1 MSFKQCCVQRN
12 LAEFSLPFLLV
23 LFFSTAL
30 ITTVTTHAADEPPA
44 ATQNDESEDE
54 LKFPGEESD
63 NKLVYQFN
71 KSDESYQLAVLNT
84 IRNMLRKYGD
94 DIKIVVSV
102 MGPGIHILLKEPGV
116 PVIPAIRDQVE
127 SLAFYGVEF
136 HACGNTLITLH
147 KEDKDV
153 VDFATVIEA
162 GVADLMELQQQG
174 YAYISW

>member
-1 MSFKQCCVQRN
+1 M
-12 LAEFSLPFLLV
+12 
-23 LFFSTAL
+23 
-30 ITTVTTHAADEPPA
+30 ITTVTAHAADEPPA
-44 ATQNDESEDE
+44 VTQNDEADDE

-102 MGPGIHILLKEPGV
+102 MGPGIHMLLKEPGV

-153 VDFATVIEA
+153 VDFATVVEA

>member
-1 MSFKQCCVQRN
+1 M
-12 LAEFSLPFLLV
+12 
-23 LFFSTAL
+23 
-30 ITTVTTHAADEPPA
+30 ITTVTAHAADEPPA
-44 ATQNDESEDE
+44 VTQNDEAEDE

-102 MGPGIHILLKEPGV
+102 MGPGIHMLLKEPGV

-153 VDFATVIEA
+153 VDFATVVEA

>member
-1 MSFKQCCVQRN
+1 MITQTSQLQWPACLYRLIMVLLLMTVYTIPVTGFA
-12 LAEFSLPFLLV
+12 AEATVESGELL
-23 LFFSTAL
+23 
-30 ITTVTTHAADEPPA
+30 
-44 ATQNDESEDE
+44 
-54 LKFPGEESD
+54 FPGEDTS

-71 KSDESYQLAVLNT
+71 KSDETYQLAVLNT

-94 DIKIVVSV
+94 DIKIVVSA

-116 PVIPAIRDQVE
+116 PVIPAVRDQVA

-147 KEDKDV
+147 KDKQDV
-153 VDFATVIEA
+153 VDFASVVDA

-174 YAYISW
+174 YAYVSW